1 LRLAG
6 RFLAAI
12 ALVAVVA
19 FCGAFLLIRHAVN
32 DGRVPVAASTDQLF
46 APGAPHTVMAV
57 WAHPDDEV
65 TSAGTLARLA
75 HDGARVTLVYFTHG
89 EGAHFT
95 GFSPDQLYR
104 MRPEEAKAAG
114 RALGIQDV
122 VVLDYGD
129 GKLPRADADRARAD
143 LSALIAARRP
153 STVISFDERV
163 GYYGHPDHAQVG
175 RWTAEVIRAG
185 MADPGYPVKRLYQA
199 TLPAPAIALA
209 RKYIAAFRNHYPAD
223 PAKGLPPPT
232 LAVPIASQAA
242 AKRAVLE
249 AHSSQVK
256 VIDDVQPG
264 GRKLPAWLYYRIFD
278 REYFALAAG

>member
-1 LRLAG
+1 LKLVG
-6 RFLAAI
+6 KVLAAI
-12 ALVAVVA
+12 VLVAVVA
-19 FCGAFLLIRHAVN
+19 FGGAVLLVRHAVN

-46 APGAPHTVMAV
+46 APGAPHVVMAV

-95 GFSPDQLYR
+95 GFTSDQLYR

-129 GKLPRADADRARAD
+129 GKLPRADADRAKAD

-185 MADPGYPVKRLYQA
+185 GADPGYPVKRLYQA

-278 REYFALAAG
+278 REYFALAAD